1 MDELLLVGVGIAI
14 LGAALS
20 IALVRA
26 LRARARSRRGAGTG
40 AGAPPPGPAA
50 EPCWTE
56 AIASDRRYRY
66 GRAQCVD
73 DVLMEA
79 DARMRREPPAY
90 GDG

>member
-26 LRARARSRRGAGTG
+26 LRARRGAGT
-40 AGAPPPGPAA
+40 GAPPPGPAA

-66 GRAQCVD
+66 ARAQCVD